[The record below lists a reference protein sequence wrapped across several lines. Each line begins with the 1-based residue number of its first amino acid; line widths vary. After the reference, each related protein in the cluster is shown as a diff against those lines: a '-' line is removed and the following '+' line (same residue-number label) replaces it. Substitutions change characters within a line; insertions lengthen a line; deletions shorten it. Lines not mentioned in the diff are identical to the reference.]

1 MVIRKETK
9 FKLISFFSILAIGIV
24 SMLGLSATNKKS
36 AKIEAKPEIRKV
48 ETLELKYENITPE
61 IEGNGVIAARRTLE
75 IVAEVR
81 GIITFAK
88 NDLKS
93 GTFFNEGELICE
105 IDPRQAVNEVHSLRS
120 DLMKMITSFLAY
132 TKLEDEKMYAKWLK
146 YFNSLTIDNTVP
158 DLPEIIEPREKI
170 LISNYNIFAQYFT
183 VKNAE
188 ILLSKHEIY
197 APFAGFITSNAII
210 QGSYVSVGQKV
221 AIIRDVKNIEISVP
235 LLLDDSKWIDL
246 SNQPE
251 VKIFWDDNPEN
262 WVTGIITRQDSRLDR
277 DSQSINIYIYL
288 QNPSLNHHLF
298 PGNYV
303 HVLIRGIT
311 IFDVAK
317 IPRHTIDGL
326 QQIYFVDENNKLGKQ
341 PIEIILVQKD
351 FALIKRSLPDNTKII
366 STLLQK
372 PLVGMPVQDIND
384 VSSKI
389 FTKDSL
395 NTELDN

>member
-36 AKIEAKPEIRKV
+36 AKIVAKPEIRKV